1 MIESNV
7 KVFEAD
13 VNGIN
18 YQQMGIGAIEVIK
31 LYFRRLTFDN
41 LCQQAK
47 NMFSPSKASKPFKK
61 VTIIDVVF
69 TYFLWRLMNHF

>member
-31 LYFRRLTFDN
+31 L
-41 LCQQAK
+41 
-47 NMFSPSKASKPFKK
+47 
-61 VTIIDVVF
+61 
-69 TYFLWRLMNHF
+69 

>member
-47 NMFSPSKASKPFKK
+47 SLETFQKGYYYWCCIYLFFVASHEPFLK
-61 VTIIDVVF
+61 
-69 TYFLWRLMNHF
+69 